1 VLAGNALAL
10 PQWVGTE
17 KVRLV
22 NTVPSAMAELL
33 RMKGVPASVRVV
45 NLAGEALHRSLV
57 KQIYEQ
63 KTVAKVFNLYGPSE
77 DTTYST
83 YVCLKKAETG
93 SVGIGRPVANTK
105 AYVVDEECNR
115 RR

>member
-1 VLAGNALAL
+1 
-10 PQWVGTE
+10 
-17 KVRLV
+17 
-22 NTVPSAMAELL
+22 
-33 RMKGVPASVRVV
+33 
-45 NLAGEALHRSLV
+45 V

-93 SVGIGRPVANTK
+93 SVGIRTAGSEHEGICGR
-105 AYVVDEECNR
+105 
-115 RR
+115 